1 MGVNAVCRLL
11 GISKKSY
18 YRSVAPEGRL
28 EAKYRHL
35 RDTIEEIIGRNPGY
49 GYRRISQALRQ
60 EYRIV
65 VNEKLLKR
73 LLRLWGLQLRRN
85 IHKPTR
91 GYVYRLLEFLGKRA
105 NLLFRFK
112 ASRCLEVVVSDVTEL
127 TCRAGKAYLAVH
139 LDQFGKLVLGWSLS
153 IHPDVRLVLRSLHN
167 ALKRIRQLS
176 SSIPRLIVHQDRGS
190 VYTAELYVRAVRSGG
205 HLLSYSRRGEP
216 GDNAVNESFFSRLKA
231 EWREVFAEARTTE
244 QLEQMVEEA
253 IGYYNKRRYHS
264 SIGYRTP
271 LAFTKESLGQRE
283 PHIRAVS

>member
-1 MGVNAVCRLL
+1 MGVNAVCRLV

-18 YRSVAPEGRL
+18 YRSVAPEQRL

-35 RDTIEEIIGRNPGY
+35 RETIEQIIGRNPGY

-65 VNEKLLKR
+65 VNDKLLKR
-73 LLRLWGLQLRRN
+73 LLRLWGLQLRRT
-85 IHKPTR
+85 IRKPAR
-91 GYVYRLLEFLGKRA
+91 SYVYRLLEFLGRRA

-112 ASRCLEVVVSDVTEL
+112 VSGCLEVVVSEVTEIIY
-127 TCRAGKAYLAVH
+127 RAGKAYLAVH

-153 IHPDVRLVLRSLHN
+153 IHPDVSLVMRSLNN
-167 ALKRIRQLS
+167 ALKRIRQLCS
-176 SSIPRLIVHQDRGS
+176 SVPRLIVHQDRGS
-190 VYTAELYVRAVRSGG
+190 VYTAELYVRAVRSAG

-231 EWREVFAEARTTE
+231 EWREAFAEAPTVEHLQR
-244 QLEQMVEEA
+244 MVEEA
-253 IGYYNKRRYHS
+253 IGYYNQRRYHS

-271 LAFTKESLGQRE
+271 LAFTKESIGQRE